1 MRAVVGSAVVA
12 FTMFMAVGCA
22 TAPESQAERRSLV
35 SEARASLDTM
45 VAQDPSLQNVVDRSA
60 GYAVFPDVG
69 AAGAVIGGA
78 YGRGVLFEAG
88 RPAGFVELNQGSFGA
103 LIGGQT
109 YSELIVFHNEAALN
123 AIKAGDFDLGAE
135 ASAVA
140 LKAGVAAATR
150 LEDGFSIFQ
159 MPKGGLM
166 ASAAVTGQKFNFAPM
181 QESIEQSD
189 EAVTASGRMSADRG
203 SFNTNGNRAHSD
215 EATAYQVDRN
225 LEPNNEMKLRT
236 DANAAPST
244 GAGAGAKG
252 SRDASAYQ
260 VDQNLRPSEEIKL
273 QTGND
278 ARDSAHDAARDQN
291 K

>member
-1 MRAVVGSAVVA
+1 MRAIVGSAVVA

-35 SEARASLDTM
+35 SAARASLDTM
-45 VAQDPSLQNVVDRSA
+45 VAQDPSLQDMIDRSA
-60 GYAVFPDVG
+60 EYAVFPDVG
-69 AAGAVIGGA
+69 AAGAVVGGA

-88 RPAGFVELNQGSFGA
+88 RPTGFVELNQGAVGA

-109 YSELIVFHNEAALN
+109 YSQLIVFHNDAALN
-123 AIKAGDFDLGAE
+123 GMKAGDFDIGAE

-166 ASAAVTGQKFNFAPM
+166 ATAAVTGQKFNFAPM
-181 QESIEQSD
+181 QQESFGQNE

-203 SFNTNGNRAHSD
+203 NNSVNGNRARTD
-215 EATAYQVDRN
+215 EASAYQVDRN
-225 LEPNNEMKLRT
+225 LHPNDEMKLRT
-236 DANAAPST
+236 DAGAAPST
-244 GAGAGAKG
+244 NTRGND

-278 ARDSAHDAARDQN
+278 ARDAARDQN

>member
-12 FTMFMAVGCA
+12 FSMFMAAGCA
-22 TAPESQAERRSLV
+22 TAPESQAQRRSLV

-45 VAQDPSLQNVVDRSA
+45 VAQDPGLQDVIDRSA
-60 GYAVFPDVG
+60 GYAVFPDIG
-69 AAGAVIGGA
+69 AAGAVVGGA

-88 RPAGFVELNQGSFGA
+88 RPAGFVELNQGSVGA

-109 YSELIVFHNEAALN
+109 YSELIVFHNDAALN
-123 AIKAGDFDLGAE
+123 GIKAGDFDLGAE

-166 ASAAVTGQKFNFAPM
+166 ASAAVTGQKFSFAPM
-181 QESIEQSD
+181 QESFEQGD
-189 EAVTASGRMSADRG
+189 EAVTASSRMSAERSNG
-203 SFNTNGNRAHSD
+203 SFHSNGNRRPAD
-215 EATAYQVDRN
+215 EASAYQVDRN
-225 LEPNNEMKLRT
+225 LQPSEEMKLRT
-236 DANAAPST
+236 DTGAAPS
-244 GAGAGAKG
+244 GNA
-252 SRDASAYQ
+252 SRNASHDASAYQ

-278 ARDSAHDAARDQN
+278 ARESARDAARDQN

>member
-1 MRAVVGSAVVA
+1 
-12 FTMFMAVGCA
+12 MFMAVGCA

-35 SEARASLDTM
+35 SAARASLDTM
-45 VAQDPSLQNVVDRSA
+45 VAQDPSLQDMIDRSA

-69 AAGAVIGGA
+69 AAGAVVGGA

-88 RPAGFVELNQGSFGA
+88 RPAGFVELNQGAVGA

-109 YSELIVFHNEAALN
+109 YSQLIVFHNDAALN
-123 AIKAGDFDLGAE
+123 GMKAGDFDLGAE

-166 ASAAVTGQKFNFAPM
+166 ATAAVTGQKFNFAPM
-181 QESIEQSD
+181 QEPLDRGD
-189 EAVTASGRMSADRG
+189 EAVTASGRLSADRG
-203 SFNTNGNRAHSD
+203 NSNVSSTGNRGRAD
-215 EATAYQVDRN
+215 EASAYQVDRN
-225 LEPNNEMKLRT
+225 LQPNDEMKLRT
-236 DANAAPST
+236 DAAAAPT
-244 GAGAGAKG
+244 GNAGGNA

-278 ARDSAHDAARDQN
+278 ARDAARDQN